1 MPRVI
6 KRYGNR
12 KLYDL
17 DSSTYV
23 TLHEIA
29 EMVKAGE
36 DIQVID
42 NRTKEDLT
50 EVTLT
55 QIILEE
61 QKSQHSKLPLNFLK
75 RIIQDSPFDEL
86 KGKAQAAVAPL
97 KDAIEESERAMLKLL
112 ERGELT
118 VEEAREGV
126 KEIFQT
132 PQRGLEEFQRRFD
145 ERFRMGVERITGF
158 HQMQTRVRELE
169 QKVTQ
174 LEHELSRSKRA
185 SRKRGHGKAAVDPAD
200 AADPEPG
207 GNGLDEPGTD
217 SVAEG

>member
-1 MPRVI
+1 MARVI

-23 TLHEIA
+23 TLNEIA

-42 NRTKEDLT
+42 NRSKEDLT

-61 QKSQHSKLPLNFLK
+61 QKSQHSVLPLTFLK
-75 RIIQDSPFDEL
+75 RIISSQEGAFDEL
-86 KGKAQAAVAPL
+86 KGKASAAVSPL
-97 KDAIEESERAMLKLL
+97 KEALDESEKAIVKLI

-126 KEIFQT
+126 REIFQT
-132 PQRGLEEFQRRFD
+132 PQRGVEEFGKRFD
-145 ERFRMGVERITGF
+145 ERFRVGMERLTGF
-158 HQMQTRVRELE
+158 HQMQNRVRELE
-169 QKVTQ
+169 QKVAQ
-174 LEHELSRSKRA
+174 LEEELARSKRA
-185 SRKRGHGKAAVDPAD
+185 ARKRPATKRGSASKQEGTEDGNGAD
-200 AADPEPG
+200 A
-207 GNGLDEPGTD
+207 NG
-217 SVAEG
+217 SAES